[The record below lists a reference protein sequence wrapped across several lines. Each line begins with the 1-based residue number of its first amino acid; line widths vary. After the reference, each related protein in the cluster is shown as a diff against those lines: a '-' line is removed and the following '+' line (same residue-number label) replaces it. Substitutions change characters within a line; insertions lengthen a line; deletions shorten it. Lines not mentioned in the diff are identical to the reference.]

1 MNYFFDTSALFKLF
15 VAEPNAAEVQKIY
28 ADTQN
33 IIWVSELARPEF
45 YSAVMRRFRGKQ
57 LSKKQLI
64 SISNNFES
72 IWSNLFIIPFDL
84 SYLSTAENLIKTVGK
99 KQNLRTLDAFQ
110 LAAFQSKAT
119 PDWQFLTA
127 DIGFVNAIT
136 SLKINVLNV

>member
-15 VAEPNAAEVQKIY
+15 VAEPNAAEVQNIY
-28 ADTQN
+28 SDNQN

-45 YSAVMRRFRGKQ
+45 YSTIMRRYRGKQ

-72 IWSNLFIIPFDL
+72 IWSKLIIIPFDL
-84 SYLSTAENLIKTVGK
+84 SYLFKAENLIKTVGK

-110 LAAFQSKAT
+110 LAAFQSEAT
-119 PDWQFLTA
+119 SDWQFLTA
-127 DIGFVNAIT
+127 DISFANTAT
-136 SLKINVLNV
+136 FLKINVLSV

>member
-1 MNYFFDTSALFKLF
+1 MVNLLCTQIQ
-15 VAEPNAAEVQKIY
+15 NIY
-28 ADTQN
+28 ADDQN

-45 YSAVMRRFRGKQ
+45 YSTVMRRYRGKQ

-72 IWSNLFIIPFDL
+72 IWSKLIIIPFDL
-84 SYLSTAENLIKTVGK
+84 SYLPKAENLIKTVGK

-110 LAAFQSKAT
+110 LAAFQSEST
-119 PDWQFLTA
+119 PNWQFLTA
-127 DIGFVNAIT
+127 DISFANAVT